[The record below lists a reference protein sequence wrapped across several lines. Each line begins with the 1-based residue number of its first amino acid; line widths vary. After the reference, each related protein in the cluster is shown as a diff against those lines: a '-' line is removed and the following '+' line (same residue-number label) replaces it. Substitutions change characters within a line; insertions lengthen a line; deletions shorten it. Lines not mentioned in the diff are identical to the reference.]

1 MSDKLPAV
9 KPQRLIR
16 VLEAKGWQH
25 RRTRGSHHY
34 MIHPERRDAI
44 AVPVHNRDVK
54 PGLLL
59 TSNGADATSLPS
71 PALTR
76 RCASPHDCG
85 SPSAC
90 SKT

>member
-1 MSDKLPAV
+1 VSDKLPAI

-59 TSNGADATSLPS
+59 GILKTAGISRDELAGMVGQ
-71 PALTR
+71 
-76 RCASPHDCG
+76 ASG
-85 SPSAC
+85 TESSAGP
-90 SKT
+90 

>member
-1 MSDKLPAV
+1 VSDKLPAI

-34 MIHPERRDAI
+34 LVHPERRDAI
-44 AVPVHNRDVK
+44 AVHNRDVK

-59 TSNGADATSLPS
+59 SIL
-71 PALTR
+71 
-76 RCASPHDCG
+76 
-85 SPSAC
+85 
-90 SKT
+90 KTAGISRDELRELL

>member
-1 MSDKLPAV
+1 MSDKLPAI
-9 KPQRLIR
+9 KPSRLIR

-34 MIHPERRDAI
+34 MTHPERRDAI

-59 TSNGADATSLPS
+59 SIL
-71 PALTR
+71 
-76 RCASPHDCG
+76 
-85 SPSAC
+85 
-90 SKT
+90 KTAGISRDELRELL

>member
-1 MSDKLPAV
+1 VSDKLPAI

-25 RRTRGSHHY
+25 RRTRGSHYYLVHS
-34 MIHPERRDAI
+34 ERRDAI

-59 TSNGADATSLPS
+59 SIL
-71 PALTR
+71 
-76 RCASPHDCG
+76 
-85 SPSAC
+85 
-90 SKT
+90 KTAGISRDELRKLL